1 MADILLAEDDR
12 AVRNSLVAVL
22 EGAGHSVRAVR
33 DGRKALERFL
43 EKTPDLAILDVMM
56 PVMDGR
62 EACIEM
68 RKRDESVPILFL
80 TALDSDADEVRG
92 LAAGADDY
100 ISKTASDEILL
111 ARIGAALR
119 RVMGPDVKGD
129 FDFGPWKVHSARLS
143 MTRKGCAAVELAER
157 EVAIL
162 RTLAAHPGEV
172 LNRDFLI
179 TRFWGAEDDTSD
191 NTLSLAMFKLREKL
205 GSEGDAICTIR
216 GVGYAYRPKAR

>member
-22 EGAGHSVRAVR
+22 ERAGHSVRAVR
-33 DGRKALERFL
+33 DGRKALESFCER
-43 EKTPDLAILDVMM
+43 TPDLAILDVMM

-62 EACIEM
+62 EACVEM
-68 RKRDESVPILFL
+68 RKREESIPILFL

-100 ISKTASDEILL
+100 ISKTASDEVLL

-119 RVMGPDVKGD
+119 RAMGPEVKGD
-129 FDFGPWKVHSARLS
+129 FDFGPWRICPARLS
-143 MTRKGCAAVELAER
+143 MTSKGRGEVELGER
-157 EVAIL
+157 EIAIL
-162 RTLAAHPGEV
+162 RSLASHPGEV

-179 TRFWGAEDDTSD
+179 TRFWGAEADTSD
-191 NTLSLAMFKLREKL
+191 NTLTIAMFKLREKL
-205 GSEGDAICTIR
+205 GPEGCCIRTIR
-216 GVGYAYRPKAR
+216 GVGYVYRPGVG

>member
-33 DGRKALERFL
+33 DGRKALERFR
-43 EKTPDLAILDVMM
+43 EKTPDIAILDVMM

-119 RVMGPDVKGD
+119 RVMGPDVKGGLRLWPVEGAFCAP
-129 FDFGPWKVHSARLS
+129 FDDAQGMCRGGARGEGGCDSADIGRASGRGPQQGLPYNAL
-143 MTRKGCAAVELAER
+143 
-157 EVAIL
+157 
-162 RTLAAHPGEV
+162 
-172 LNRDFLI
+172 
-179 TRFWGAEDDTSD
+179 
-191 NTLSLAMFKLREKL
+191 L
-205 GSEGDAICTIR
+205 GGR
-216 GVGYAYRPKAR
+216 GRHK